1 MTLILPHMS
10 IFLVFSFGWGF
21 DHFQLGHSR
30 TVAHRLARL
39 RVPFPKGLYAGGF
52 FFCILLA
59 YSKEIRGQTGPTIV
73 SGVVQD
79 AATRKVISFAN
90 IVLKKATDSS
100 FVTGGVTDEAG
111 MFRLSVKD
119 AGRYILELSSVGYR
133 RITRPAYVGTLSR
146 FLDFGTFQFEP
157 EAVSLQDV
165 TVTAR
170 AEGVT
175 SRMDKKIYTLD
186 NNLAQRGGSILQAL
200 QNLPGV
206 TVQDGKVQIRGS
218 DRVVALI
225 DGKQTALTGFGSQ
238 SGLDNIPASAVERI
252 EIIQNPSARYDA
264 NGTAGIINIIFRKD
278 GQEGFHGRV
287 GVSSGS
293 GALWEK
299 RGSLPSIRPQYRF
312 TPKFNPSLALNYGK
326 GKYNLFLQG
335 DYLLTHTL
343 NKNEFVDRY
352 YESGETVRQQTVR
365 NRNTTLTT
373 VKAGWDWHPG
383 ENDQFGISA
392 LFSLED
398 IIDNGDEPFFN
409 DDLSVRKR
417 LWRFLEDEVK
427 TTVTASSYYRHR
439 FRQPGRSLSA
449 GFDYTFHREDE
460 KYFFTN
466 VMPTFTGSDAFKLL
480 SDEHVADLTLDYVQP
495 LAYGR
500 LETGLKFRYRDIP
513 TDMRFF
519 PGINSPIDSAAGG
532 WAVYRESIPAWYM
545 NYVLENPRY
554 EVEAGIRTEYVGVDY
569 AVNPN
574 HPTYR
579 SDGYDYT
586 QPFPNIRMAYKLE
599 GGDRLTLF
607 YNRRVDRPNEV
618 DIRIFP
624 KYDDAEIIKVGNP
637 AVGPQFTHN
646 IEGGYR
652 TSWEKGTFSG
662 SLYHRSSRGTITR
675 IASTV
680 PLGTLIYAV
689 MQNAGHSRATGVELI
704 LSQKSGKRFS
714 FNWNLNAYQS
724 IMDAFTVEN
733 RYPVLRRFSAPRESV
748 FSWNTKCNAM
758 VRWGR
763 YADLQLTAVYLAPDL
778 IPQGRIGARFSLDA
792 GLKTRVQKGKAE
804 VFGNAT
810 DILNTMRLEKRIQG
824 AGFRYVS
831 IDYYE
836 TQVVKVGYVL
846 KF

>member
-1 MTLILPHMS
+1 MLMAYAP
-10 IFLVFSFGWGF
+10 
-21 DHFQLGHSR
+21 
-30 TVAHRLARL
+30 TVN
-39 RVPFPKGLYAGGF
+39 GQAG
-52 FFCILLA
+52 
-59 YSKEIRGQTGPTIV
+59 TTIV
-73 SGVVQD
+73 SGILQD
-79 AATRKVISFAN
+79 GATKKPISFAN
-90 IVLKKATDSS
+90 VVLKRASDSA
-100 FVTGGVTDEAG
+100 FVTGAVTDEAG
-111 MFRLSVKD
+111 MFRLSVTD

-133 RITRPAYVGTLSR
+133 RTIRPAYVGSLSR
-146 FLDFGTFQFEP
+146 FLDFGTFELAP
-157 EAVSLQDV
+157 EAASLQDV

-170 AEGVT
+170 TEGVT
-175 SRMDKKIYTLD
+175 SRMDKKVYSLD
-186 NNLAQRGGSILQAL
+186 NNLAQRGGTILQAL

-206 TVQDGKVQIRGS
+206 TVQDGKVLIRGS

-252 EIIQNPSARYDA
+252 EIIQQPSARYDA
-264 NGTAGIINIIFRKD
+264 NGTAGIINIVFRKD

-287 GVSSGS
+287 GASTGS

-312 TPKFNPSLALNYGK
+312 TPKLNPSLALNFGTPK
-326 GKYNLFLQG
+326 HNLFLQG

-352 YESGETVRQQTVR
+352 YASGDTVRQQTVR

-392 LFSLED
+392 LFSSEA

-409 DDLSVRKR
+409 SDLSVRKR

-427 TTVTASSYYRHR
+427 TTVTASSNYRHR
-439 FRQPGRSLSA
+439 FPQPGRSLSA
-449 GFDYTFHREDE
+449 GLDYTFHREDE

-466 VMPTFTGSDAFKLL
+466 VMPTFTGKDAFKLL
-480 SDEHVADLTLDYVQP
+480 SDEHVADIFLDYVQP

-500 LETGLKFRYRDIP
+500 IETGLKFRYRDIP

-519 PGINSPIDSAAGG
+519 PGINSPIDSTAGG
-532 WAVYRESIPAWYM
+532 WAVYRERIPALYL
-545 NYVLENPRY
+545 NYILENPRY
-554 EVEAGIRTEYVGVDY
+554 EVEAGIRAEYVGVDY
-569 AVNPN
+569 SVNPS

-586 QPFPNIRMAYKLE
+586 QPFPNIRMAYKLG

-624 KYDDAEIIKVGNP
+624 KYDDAEIVKVGNP

-646 IEGGYR
+646 VELGYR
-652 TSWEKGTFSG
+652 TSWEKGSLTG
-662 SLYHRSSRGTITR
+662 SLYHRASRGTITR
-675 IASTV
+675 ISNTV
-680 PLGTLIYAV
+680 PPGTLIYAV
-689 MQNAGHSRATGVELI
+689 MQNAGRSRTSGVEVI
-704 LSQKSGKRFS
+704 LAHKPGKRFS

-724 IMDAFTVEN
+724 VMDAFSVEN
-733 RYPVLRRFSAPRESV
+733 RYPIVSRFSAPRESL
-748 FSWNTKCNAM
+748 FSWNTKCNATF
-758 VRWGR
+758 RWGK
-763 YADLQLTAVYLAPDL
+763 YADMQVTAIYLAPDV

-792 GLKTRVQKGKAE
+792 GMKTRVQKGRGE
-804 VFGNAT
+804 VFANAT

-836 TQVVKVGYVL
+836 TQVVRVGYAM